1 MAFSWDSKNVR
12 GVYVEGVEVV
22 NYTHL
27 RGLKFCTCTR
37 KVTIFFGLCLFSTR
51 IAKWIK
57 YSKNLD
63 FIPKMSHTQ
72 LSVLLL

>member
-27 RGLKFCTCTR
+27 RGLKFCTQGHYFFWVVFVFYTYR
-37 KVTIFFGLCLFSTR
+37 KMDKIF
-51 IAKWIK
+51 
-57 YSKNLD
+57 
-63 FIPKMSHTQ
+63 
-72 LSVLLL
+72 